1 MHRGGRY
8 SGAMAPAFAPPLGVA
23 RLAPAVGS
31 SASAFGGGS
40 AAAAGGFLAPSAP
53 VPCCRRRRPRGPPL
67 PARGPSPPPLPRAA
81 SVPVA
86 SLLPLPSFPA
96 LAAAL
101 DTSAPALAA
110 AVTNSV
116 TSLASGV
123 TGLAVL
129 AFIIVVHEA
138 GHFAAARAQGIR
150 VKNFSIGFGPALLSF
165 TPPGSETEF
174 TLRALPLGGYV
185 AFPDATVVD
194 EETGEETESTDT
206 DLLQNRPL
214 LDRALVLSAGVAANI
229 VLAYAAVLLSVT
241 TAGVP
246 VFDLH
251 PGVVVSALA
260 DPVGAGARSGIRA
273 GDVILSLDGT
283 KVPVAMDSANT
294 VATAIRS
301 SGGRPLSFEVLR
313 GPGRVRAAGAPPAV
327 VADDSLVETVKV
339 QPSCCAPDGTAA
351 MGVQLSPNASVSR
364 VRPPASRTLGVANA
378 EFGRLVNQTVS
389 GLTAIFGNFKEAS
402 GNLSGPIGVVSIGAQ
417 LARDDSVALLTFA
430 AVISLNL
437 AVMNSLPLPALDG
450 GQLAF
455 LVVEAVRGKAV
466 STKVQERVNQTALLM
481 FVALSG
487 ALFLGD
493 LEKLNILGAISQL
506 FG

>member
-1 MHRGGRY
+1 
-8 SGAMAPAFAPPLGVA
+8 
-23 RLAPAVGS
+23 
-31 SASAFGGGS
+31 
-40 AAAAGGFLAPSAP
+40 
-53 VPCCRRRRPRGPPL
+53 L
-67 PARGPSPPPLPRAA
+67 PARPARAG
-81 SVPVA
+81 
-86 SLLPLPSFPA
+86 SLG
-96 LAAAL
+96 AAA
-101 DTSAPALAA
+101 PGLAA
-110 AVTNSV
+110 AVSNSV

-150 VKNFSIGFGPALLSF
+150 VQNFSIGFGPTLLSY

-174 TLRALPLGGYV
+174 SLRALPLGGYV
-185 AFPDATVVD
+185 AFPEATTVD
-194 EETGEETESTDT
+194 EETGEETPSTDA

-214 LDRALVLSAGVAANI
+214 LDRALVLSAGVAANV

-260 DPVGAGARSGIRA
+260 DPVGAGARAGIRA
-273 GDVILSLDGT
+273 GDVILGIDGGD
-283 KVPVAMDSANT
+283 VPVAMNSANT
-294 VATAIRS
+294 VASAIRS
-301 SGGRPLSFEVLR
+301 SGGRPLALEVLR
-313 GPGRVRAAGAPPAV
+313 GPGHVRAAGAAPAV
-327 VADDSLVETVKV
+327 VEADSAVETVTV
-339 QPSCCAPDGTAA
+339 QPSCCAPDGSAA

-364 VRPPASRTLGVANA
+364 VRPPPARTLGVVNA
-378 EFGRLVNQTVS
+378 EFARLVKQTIG
-389 GLTAIFGNFKEAS
+389 GLTAIFGNFREAS

-417 LARDDSVALLTFA
+417 LARDDSVALLTFC

-455 LVVEAVRGKAV
+455 LAVEAVRGKAV
-466 STKVQERVNQTALLM
+466 SMKVQERVNQTALLV

-493 LEKLNILGAISQL
+493 LEKLNLFGAIGRL

>member
-1 MHRGGRY
+1 MT
-8 SGAMAPAFAPPLGVA
+8 PAFAPPLGVA

-31 SASAFGGGS
+31 SASAFGGL
-40 AAAAGGFLAPSAP
+40 AVTTGFLTPPAL
-53 VPCCRRRRPRGPPL
+53 VPCSRRRRPWAPLPL
-67 PARGPSPPPLPRAA
+67 PAVASPAPRTA

-96 LAAAL
+96 LPAVTTAL
-101 DTSAPALAA
+101 GSSAPMLAA

-194 EETGEETESTDT
+194 EETGEETESTDA

-251 PGVVVSALA
+251 PGVVVSSLA

-301 SGGRPLSFEVLR
+301 SGGRPLSFEILR
-313 GPGRVRAAGAPPAV
+313 GPGHVRAAGAPPTV
-327 VADDSLVETVKV
+327 VGSDSIVETVKV

-351 MGVQLSPNASVSR
+351 MGVQLSPNARVSR
-364 VRPPASRTLGVANA
+364 VRPPASRILGVANA
-378 EFGRLVNQTVS
+378 EFSRLVKQTLS
-389 GLTAIFGNFKEAS
+389 GFSAVFGNLKEAS
-402 GNLSGPIGVVSIGAQ
+402 SNLSGPVGVVSIGAQ

-466 STKVQERVNQTALLM
+466 SPKVQERVNQTALLM